1 MLEQLFK
8 PKSIAIV
15 GASSDSLKVGNII
28 LRNIT
33 SSFSGKIY
41 PVNNKNLEISGYTA
55 YKNLRDIKDHVDL
68 VVIVVPRDAVP
79 GVMED
84 AAAIKAGAAIII
96 TSGFK
101 ETDQHG
107 AELEDKIM
115 ATARENNIR
124 VLGPNTIGLIT
135 PEVNA
140 TFAFADVKKGKAA
153 IVAQSGGLG
162 VYMLNWAQESNVGIS
177 YFISLGNQADV
188 DETDAL
194 QFLSSDVE
202 TRAVFSYLEG
212 VSSGDKFLSVIPDVT
227 KRKPVIF
234 LKGGIGKT
242 GAAAVKTHT
251 ASVAGSIDI
260 FRAAVRTVGG
270 IFVDNIE
277 DMLNLAKIVLSSE
290 PVTGD
295 ILIITNSGGHGVLAT
310 DAIDTEGLKEIE
322 LPDRIKQQ
330 LLSVIPA
337 QSTSRNPIDLS
348 GDADYTRYNNALGIV
363 KDLDCTKIVIVQS
376 LPMVTC
382 SDVAKAV
389 VNYRGKGV
397 IGITMGL
404 DQNAAAKLL
413 DSVSVPSFI
422 FPEDAI
428 KSIKYMVERPEPIKK
443 IRTADPIRKAADLV
457 KGKTYLRDFEA
468 MELMEIYG
476 IRTPLYA
483 MAESVD
489 EAQSRSDTV
498 GYPFVMKISPDT
510 PVHKTDVKGV
520 IMNVEKDMVSQAF
533 TELNYKRV
541 IMQQQISGA
550 EIFVG
555 GINDPV
561 FGPAIVVGIG
571 GVYME
576 VIKSLSYGICPV
588 SEDEAYRMIKE
599 SKILDM
605 LRARNSNYDVN
616 ATVSAIS
623 KISNMFID
631 LNVKEMDINPLI
643 VNEKGA
649 FAVDVRIVL

>member
-28 LRNIT
+28 LRNIA

-41 PVNNKNLEISGYTA
+41 PVNNKNSEISGYTA
-55 YKNLRDIKDHVDL
+55 YKNLRDIKDQVDL

-202 TRAVFSYLEG
+202 TRAVFSYIEG

-277 DMLNLAKIVLSSE
+277 DMLNLAKIVLSAE

-295 ILIITNSGGHGVLAT
+295 ILIITNSGGHGVLVT
-310 DAIDTEGLKEIE
+310 DAIDKEGLKEIE
-322 LPDRIKQQ
+322 LPDRIKQE

-337 QSTSRNPIDLS
+337 QSTPRNPIDLS

-397 IGITMGL
+397 IGIAMGL

-428 KSIKYMVERPEPIKK
+428 KSIKYMVDKPEPVKK
-443 IRTADPIRKAADLV
+443 IRTPDPIRKAAELV
-457 KGKTYLRDFEA
+457 KGKTYLKDFEA

-476 IRTPLYA
+476 IRTPVYA
-483 MAESVD
+483 MAENVD
-489 EAQSRSDTV
+489 EAQARSDNI

-541 IMQQQISGA
+541 IMQQQVSGA

-631 LNVKEMDINPLI
+631 LNIKEMDINPLI

>member
-55 YKNLRDIKDHVDL
+55 YKNLRDIKDQVDL

-277 DMLNLAKIVLSSE
+277 DMLNLAKIVLS
-290 PVTGD
+290 
-295 ILIITNSGGHGVLAT
+295 
-310 DAIDTEGLKEIE
+310 
-322 LPDRIKQQ
+322 
-330 LLSVIPA
+330 
-337 QSTSRNPIDLS
+337 
-348 GDADYTRYNNALGIV
+348 
-363 KDLDCTKIVIVQS
+363 
-376 LPMVTC
+376 
-382 SDVAKAV
+382 
-389 VNYRGKGV
+389 
-397 IGITMGL
+397 
-404 DQNAAAKLL
+404 
-413 DSVSVPSFI
+413 
-422 FPEDAI
+422 
-428 KSIKYMVERPEPIKK
+428 
-443 IRTADPIRKAADLV
+443 
-457 KGKTYLRDFEA
+457 
-468 MELMEIYG
+468 
-476 IRTPLYA
+476 
-483 MAESVD
+483 
-489 EAQSRSDTV
+489 
-498 GYPFVMKISPDT
+498 
-510 PVHKTDVKGV
+510 
-520 IMNVEKDMVSQAF
+520 
-533 TELNYKRV
+533 
-541 IMQQQISGA
+541 
-550 EIFVG
+550 
-555 GINDPV
+555 
-561 FGPAIVVGIG
+561 
-571 GVYME
+571 
-576 VIKSLSYGICPV
+576 
-588 SEDEAYRMIKE
+588 
-599 SKILDM
+599 
-605 LRARNSNYDVN
+605 
-616 ATVSAIS
+616 
-623 KISNMFID
+623 
-631 LNVKEMDINPLI
+631 
-643 VNEKGA
+643 
-649 FAVDVRIVL
+649 